1 MVGGVKGTLGLL
13 VLGLAALLSACSTT
27 RIDRGHSLIQSD
39 AAESYANV
47 YFIRP
52 TTEHPLG
59 FADNPL
65 TVAVNGERLM
75 RLGVGEYTLVQ
86 LKARDISVTMKNQTQ
101 VRGRWEVTEM
111 EQTRNFNLEPGQT
124 YYILAKMVNGEFR
137 GVTFIPESITLFD
150 VRQIKTSLRAT
161 GAAKK
166 TPIYLR

>member
-1 MVGGVKGTLGLL
+1 MVGGVK
-13 VLGLAALLSACSTT
+13 VAAGIWVIMVAVLLSACTTT

-39 AAESYANV
+39 ASASYASV

-52 TTEHPLG
+52 NTEHPQG

-65 TVAVNGERLM
+65 AVSVNGERLM
-75 RLGVGEYTLVQ
+75 RLGKGEYTLVH

-124 YYILAKMVNGEFR
+124 YYILAHSVDGEFR
-137 GVTFIPESITLFD
+137 GVTFVPESVALFD
-150 VRQIKTSLRAT
+150 VKQIKAPLRAA
-161 GAAKK
+161 GAAKSS
-166 TPIYLR
+166 PIHLR